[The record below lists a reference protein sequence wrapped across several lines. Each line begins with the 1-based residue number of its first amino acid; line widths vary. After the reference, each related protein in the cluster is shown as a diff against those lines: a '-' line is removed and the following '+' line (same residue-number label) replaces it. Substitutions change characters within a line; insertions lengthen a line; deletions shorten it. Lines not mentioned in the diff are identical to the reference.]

1 MGKREDYTKC
11 MIPYMTEGGP
21 ERKERFCIG
30 AKICSSKASN
40 EQEAA
45 KLCAEAAANPKP
57 PKAKGTRRGKIDI
70 STLTPCIIK
79 GLNGS
84 EPTLTNLPPILASC
98 TGQKAGKTGREAFI
112 KNCFKENTS
121 GNGFQYDIK
130 EAQRLRSFCTAKWKE
145 QEASI

>member
-1 MGKREDYTKC
+1 MGSGRLKGLSKEDRRIEFCSIAKECSKGLPYEEAKR
-11 MIPYMTEGGP
+11 
-21 ERKERFCIG
+21 
-30 AKICSSKASN
+30 
-40 EQEAA
+40 
-45 KLCAEAAANPKP
+45 LCAEAAANPKP
-57 PKAKGTRRGKIDI
+57 PKAKGGRRGKIDI